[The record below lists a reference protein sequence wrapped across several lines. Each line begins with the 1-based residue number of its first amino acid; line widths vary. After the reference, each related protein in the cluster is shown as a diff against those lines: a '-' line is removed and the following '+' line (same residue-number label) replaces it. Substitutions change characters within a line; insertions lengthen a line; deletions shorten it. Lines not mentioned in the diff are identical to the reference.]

1 MHSKPPAPR
10 RANLQNVKGDAH
22 MNEVIG
28 ALIIGGLVV
37 GIPLLVVG
45 VIGAIAGCMRSS
57 QISQERGEE

>member
-1 MHSKPPAPR
+1 
-10 RANLQNVKGDAH
+10 

-37 GIPLLVVG
+37 AVPVFVVFA
-45 VIGAIAGCMRSS
+45 VAIVGAIAGCMRSS